1 MRRSVLLFV
10 LLLTTA
16 VAANAQKFA
25 LIDMEYILKNIPSYE
40 RANDQLNQATTK
52 WQSEIE
58 NLSKEAQN
66 MYKSYQADAKT
77 LSEAQKIK
85 REEDIVAKEKQA
97 SELKRAYFGPEG
109 EAIKLREKLIKP
121 IQDQIYEAVKQVA
134 ELKGYSA
141 IVDRASANSIIYA
154 NPRIDISNE
163 VLANLG
169 FSN

>member
-1 MRRSVLLFV
+1 MP
-10 LLLTTA
+10 
-16 VAANAQKFA
+16 KH
-25 LIDMEYILKNIPSYE
+25 YLK
-40 RANDQLNQATTK
+40 LK
-52 WQSEIE
+52 
-58 NLSKEAQN
+58 
-66 MYKSYQADAKT
+66 
-77 LSEAQKIK
+77 KIK

-163 VLANLG
+163 VLAKLG

>member
-58 NLSKEAQN
+58 NLSKEAQ
-66 MYKSYQADAKT
+66 T
-77 LSEAQKIK
+77 CIK
-85 REEDIVAKEKQA
+85 VIRQMSKHY
-97 SELKRAYFGPEG
+97 LK
-109 EAIKLREKLIKP
+109 
-121 IQDQIYEAVKQVA
+121 
-134 ELKGYSA
+134 LKK
-141 IVDRASANSIIYA
+141 
-154 NPRIDISNE
+154 
-163 VLANLG
+163 
-169 FSN
+169 